1 MSNEKTLMSLKDRA
15 KQFSVQL
22 PFMDGRDKGET
33 DELISTVCTIRDY
46 GFLTND
52 DGEPYVAFI
61 VDEIK
66 GKFFFGGTVL
76 TDRLLQLENEG
87 YHEVICD
94 EGLPILMTNAK
105 SKKNNRSYVSVAF
118 YPEV

>member
-1 MSNEKTLMSLKDRA
+1 
-15 KQFSVQL
+15 
-22 PFMDGRDKGET
+22 
-33 DELISTVCTIRDY
+33 VCTIRDY
-46 GFLTND
+46 GFLNND

-76 TDRLLQLENEG
+76 TDRLIQLESEG
-87 YHEVICD
+87 YHDAVCA

-105 SKKNNRSYVSVAF
+105 SKKNNRAYVSVEF